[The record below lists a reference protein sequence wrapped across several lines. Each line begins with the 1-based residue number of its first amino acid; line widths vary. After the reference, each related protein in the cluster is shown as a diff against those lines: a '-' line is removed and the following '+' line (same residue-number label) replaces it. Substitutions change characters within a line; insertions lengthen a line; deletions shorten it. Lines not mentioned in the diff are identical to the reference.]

1 MSTLARMQIFVGAL
15 ASCALVPAAFAE
27 LVDELGAVIDQRQ
40 AIYAEDPNAS
50 PRVLEELWLD
60 SDDIMLM
67 SEEFHQMFYGRERVT
82 PYFNPP
88 EANLYAYREQISNLQ
103 AVLLE
108 PDLATA
114 TYLLRYDM
122 HPVGKPAMGGVSRM
136 MTLFRKTDDG
146 WKIQAELQLPM
157 SLISQSRRLQEI
169 AVSPDFVDYAKQ
181 QNPDYEKQVAEDPKL
196 KRRSQGV
203 VPWQFGGTS
212 QPTAGDQGGGD

>member
-1 MSTLARMQIFVGAL
+1 MANMQRRIAMIGVATLLWATTA
-15 ASCALVPAAFAE
+15 AADLVAE
-27 LVDELGAVIDQRQ
+27 LEPVLAKRQ
-40 AIYAEDPNAS
+40 AIYSEDPNAS

-88 EANLYAYREQISNLQ
+88 EANLYAYREQISELQ
-103 AVLLE
+103 AILLA
-108 PDLATA
+108 PDLASA
-114 TYLLRYDM
+114 TYSLRYDM

-136 MTLFRKTDDG
+136 MTLFRRTAEG

-169 AVSPDFVDYAKQ
+169 AVSPDFVDYARQ
-181 QNPDYEKQVAEDPKL
+181 QNPDYDAKVAADPKL
-196 KRRSQGV
+196 QRRAQGV
-203 VPWQFGGTS
+203 VPWQTGGTS
-212 QPTAGDQGGGD
+212 QPTAGDQSPGD